1 MFAPSASFPSPPLTD
16 LCRTAR
22 NLETYES
29 VVEEAFDKEER
40 KFFGALD
47 NELERIVAFYE
58 TRESDMTK
66 RYEMLARQLQEVSS
80 AFVSL
85 PHSLCSCVQYH
96 S

>member
-1 MFAPSASFPSPPLTD
+1 MFAPSASCPSPPLTD
-16 LCRTAR
+16 LYHAAR

-80 AFVSL
+80 AFLPL
-85 PHSLCSCVQYH
+85 PHSFCSCVQYH